1 MDIPRPDLSKAKRK
15 KRIITFTVIG
25 LVLVRVTILLSQLK
39 PAALIATGM
48 VGSFSAAQNLT
59 DPPKRGTNKP
69 PAKPPALNPDQVRE
83 TVGQAHRSLEAGRA
97 LVEAAPLLVN
107 ACWDWGGGDFET
119 PHQAAAHTGGREI
132 AEYLLVHHARQDVYA
147 TAILGE
153 LKFVQTAL
161 ARRPSGF
168 GGRARTAWLQ
178 VDATAPTR
186 AESQPVQFT
195 IGCQPKASPKCC
207 IVPCSSSRRIAI
219 WRLSIS
225 PENNIYFGSIGLTAA
240 RCVQRRRRFLTK
252 FYP

>member
-59 DPPKRGTNKP
+59 DPPKPGTNKP

-83 TVGQAHRSLEAGRA
+83 TVGQAHRSLEAGRD
-97 LVEAAPLLVN
+97 LVEATPLLVN

-119 PHQAAAHTGGREI
+119 PQQAAAHTGGREI

-147 TAILGE
+147 TATLGE

-168 GGRARTAWLQ
+168 GGRARTALLQ
-178 VDATAPTR
+178 VDALR
-186 AESQPVQFT
+186 QQ
-195 IGCQPKASPKCC
+195 GRRASP
-207 IVPCSSSRRIAI
+207 SSL
-219 WRLSIS
+219 RLVANPKRPRSAASS
-225 PENNIYFGSIGLTAA
+225 PALHLVG
-240 RCVQRRRRFLTK
+240 
-252 FYP
+252 